1 MKQKQYQQPRRSR
14 HRRPHR
20 KRFNS
25 LAGFLLSIIVIAV
38 VVFGAS
44 LFFKVHFVEV
54 TGVSKCLP
62 QDVRAASNIS
72 DGDFL
77 FYVNKRSAA
86 SSIIANQPYVDTVK
100 IKSVLPN
107 IVLIDVT
114 ECVPLAYIA
123 QEGAYWFLDKRGKL
137 LEEVLDKPDL
147 PEITG
152 LTLLYP
158 LIGTTWAVSDE
169 DEYKK
174 TSLLEL
180 IALLNEKE
188 IKPESICFDSAT
200 GLRFEYLN
208 RFDVIVG
215 MPESFERK
223 ISYLEPYIAQLENNA
238 TGTIYLPDE
247 IGGKG
252 RFIPG

>member
-14 HRRPHR
+14 HRRPRR
-20 KRFNS
+20 KRSNN
-25 LAGFLLSIIVIAV
+25 LAGFFLSVIVIAV

-54 TGVSKCLP
+54 TGVSKCNP
-62 QDVRAASNIS
+62 QDIRAASNIS

-77 FYVNKRSAA
+77 FYVNKRSAS
-86 SSIIANQPYVDTVK
+86 SSIIADQPYVDAVK

-107 IVLIDVT
+107 MILIDVT
-114 ECVPLAYIA
+114 ECVPLAYVT
-123 QEGAYWFLDKRGKL
+123 QGGRYWLLDKRGKL
-137 LEEVLDKPDL
+137 LEEVSDKPEL
-147 PEITG
+147 SEITG
-152 LTLLYP
+152 LALLYP
-158 LIGTTWAVSDE
+158 LTGTTWAVSDE

-180 IALLNEKE
+180 LALLNEKE
-188 IKPESICFDSAT
+188 IKPESIRFDSAT
-200 GLRFEYLN
+200 GLRFRYLN

-223 ISYLEPYIAQLENNA
+223 ISYLEPYISQLESNA

-247 IGGKG
+247 VGGKG